1 MQEERRCGRCPKL
14 HLHLI
19 CAAKVRRFSEP
30 RKDLP
35 GAGGILKLHL
45 PDYQLLAGVFSK
57 LPPPPCSVHVEEA
70 SDSTDWTDTIL
81 HRTLRTVS
89 DSSFVR
95 VSSFSPLLFTLF
107 PNFVRLPVAFHSIL
121 PRTLRTVSVF
131 PNFVRLPVAF
141 HSILHRTLR
150 TVSDSSFVR
159 VSPFS
164 PLPFTFLFLFGG
176 SKFFTFH
183 YSLFP

>member
-35 GAGGILKLHL
+35 GTGGILKLHL

-121 PRTLRTVSVF
+121 PRTLRTVS
-131 PNFVRLPVAF
+131 
-141 HSILHRTLR
+141 
-150 TVSDSSFVR
+150 DSSFVR